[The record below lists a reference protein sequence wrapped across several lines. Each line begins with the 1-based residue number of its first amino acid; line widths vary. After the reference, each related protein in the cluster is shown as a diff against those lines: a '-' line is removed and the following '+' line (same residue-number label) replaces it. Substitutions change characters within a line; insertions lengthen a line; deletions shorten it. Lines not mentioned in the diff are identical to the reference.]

1 MDNMTYEQAIKRLE
15 EIVLLLES
23 GEISLDE
30 SIKLYEESAKLSS
43 FCSELLNKAELKITE
58 FSKIYNGDKD
68 AE

>member
-15 EIVLLLES
+15 EIVSLLES